1 MITIKRA
8 DRLIALSVVGSILIV
23 WLVLVGFDALNQLVR
38 QLSRVGDHGYTV
50 SDALTFIVLTLPRR
64 MYQHFGSASLI
75 GGLLGLGGLA
85 ASGELTAL
93 RAAGMSK
100 FRLVLSVVAVTGAL
114 SLLVMLMGE
123 TLGPSGDQQANA
135 LQLRSRSGHMA
146 LTHGSGL
153 WARNGDRVINARSA
167 VAVEHKH
174 GPASVR
180 LVDVREFRFD
190 QDGQLDRFLHARDAT
205 RDGKDWTLH
214 QVRISSAND
223 QRVHSTEK
231 RRMPWSI
238 QLDPRVLE
246 QSLVHPEYLSI
257 PDLRRN
263 MHYLKANGLNAAPY
277 ANAFWGHILFP
288 FNVLALV
295 FCAMP
300 FAFGSVRSGGLGR
313 RVFIGILLAI
323 GWYFLQRVI
332 TNMGMV
338 YGVPA
343 LLANLIPGLI
353 LVLGAGVYFR
363 RQS

>member
-1 MITIKRA
+1 MPSIKRV
-8 DRLIALSVVGSILIV
+8 DRLIALSIVGSILIV

-50 SDALTFIVLTLPRR
+50 TDALSFIALTLPRR

-100 FRLVLSVVAVTGAL
+100 FRIVLSVVAVTGVMA
-114 SLLVMLMGE
+114 LLVMAMGE
-123 TLGPSGDQQANA
+123 TLGPAGDQQANA
-135 LQLRSRSGHMA
+135 LQMRSHSGQMA
-146 LTHGSGL
+146 LTRGGL
-153 WARNGDRVINARSA
+153 WARNGDRVINARRALAIHHAGS
-167 VAVEHKH
+167 
-174 GPASVR
+174 PASVR
-180 LVDVREFRFD
+180 LVDVREYTFGK
-190 QDGQLDRFLHARDAT
+190 DGALDRFVHARDAT
-205 RDGKDWTLH
+205 RSHGAWTLH
-214 QVRISSAND
+214 HVRISHVDNQQVQS
-223 QRVHSTEK
+223 SEK
-231 RRMPWSI
+231 PNMPWPI
-238 QLDPRVLE
+238 RLDPRVLE

-263 MHYLKANGLNAAPY
+263 MRYLKANGLNAAPY
-277 ANAFWGHILFP
+277 ANAFWGHMLFP

-338 YGVPA
+338 YGVSA
-343 LLANLIPGLI
+343 LLANLIPA
-353 LVLGAGVYFR
+353 LVLVFGAGLYFR
-363 RQS
+363 RQN